1 MHRVT
6 QREAERGERR
16 EKDASQRSEPAH
28 TEQSNERT
36 ANSLSWSNMLTPS
49 ELCRG
54 AVLML
59 LALLAGAHQ
68 AHATRHHRHR
78 HHHRALR
85 QAAEE
90 WPNELNDTLA
100 LPYE

>member
-1 MHRVT
+1 
-6 QREAERGERR
+6 
-16 EKDASQRSEPAH
+16 
-28 TEQSNERT
+28 
-36 ANSLSWSNMLTPS
+36 
-49 ELCRG
+49 
-54 AVLML
+54 ML